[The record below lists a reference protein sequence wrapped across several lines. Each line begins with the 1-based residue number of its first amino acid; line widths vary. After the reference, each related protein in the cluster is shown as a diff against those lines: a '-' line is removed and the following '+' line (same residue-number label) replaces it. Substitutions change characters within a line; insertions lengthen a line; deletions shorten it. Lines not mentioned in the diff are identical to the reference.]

1 MARAI
6 VSSLRLLAAAAEVL
20 HDRCV
25 VGIEVDADRMA
36 GFARRSPAVV
46 TALAPA
52 VGYDAAA
59 ALVHDA
65 AAAGRDVADLA
76 RERGLPDDVV
86 ALVDDLASM
95 AGVSRVDPPGTSPA

>member
-1 MARAI
+1 M
-6 VSSLRLLAAAAEVL
+6 
-20 HDRCV
+20 
-25 VGIEVDADRMA
+25 
-36 GFARRSPAVV
+36 

-65 AAAGRDVADLA
+65 AAAGRDLADLA